1 MSNYVLIQCGTFDLT
16 PYIQADGYNRTQE
29 DLYSSTTG
37 RDPNTGDMYAKLI
50 NHKWHITIN
59 TMPLSEKDTAK
70 ILIVIRGENGKM
82 PLQVYTFTDP
92 YNPDKTLTKKMRHQG
107 KVSIDTTLVARTAS
121 DPIHKPMRI
130 YLVED

>member
-16 PYIQADGYNRTQE
+16 SYIQADGYNRSRE
-29 DLYSSTTG
+29 FLYSSTTG
-37 RDPNTGDMYAKLI
+37 RDPNTGNMYAKLI
-50 NHKWHITIN
+50 NNKWHITIN
-59 TMPLSEKDTAK
+59 TIPLSEADTAV
-70 ILIVIRGENGKM
+70 ILKVITGNTGEEL
-82 PLQVYTFTDP
+82 LQEYTFTDP
-92 YNPDKTLTKKMRHQG
+92 YNPSATLTKKMRHQG